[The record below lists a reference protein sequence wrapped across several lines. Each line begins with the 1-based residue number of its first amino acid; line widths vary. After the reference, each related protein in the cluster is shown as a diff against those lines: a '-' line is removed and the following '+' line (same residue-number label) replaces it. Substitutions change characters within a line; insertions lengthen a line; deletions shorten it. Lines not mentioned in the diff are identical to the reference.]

1 MIDNIARKNENIYK
15 ILVAID
21 GSSPS
26 MDAAEDAIEIARKN
40 KSQLIVLYVIDFY
53 KYPYLISSTI
63 LAPTFGMEKYIEE
76 KKEAEKWMETIKEKY
91 KQNDGDNGIENFKT
105 DIIEGTKPVAA
116 TIVEYAESENVDL
129 IVIGSKGRTGFKKM
143 LIGSVSL
150 EVVKHAHCSVL
161 VKR

>member
-1 MIDNIARKNENIYK
+1 LIYNTADKNENISK

-21 GSSPS
+21 GSPLS
-26 MDAAEDAIEIARKN
+26 MAAAEDAIEIARKN

-53 KYPYLISSTI
+53 KYPYMISSTI
-63 LAPTFGMEKYIEE
+63 LAPTFGMEKYMEE

-91 KQNDGDNGIENFKT
+91 KQNTGDAGTKNLKT
-105 DIIEGTKPVAA
+105 EIVEGTKPVAA
-116 TIVEYAESENVDL
+116 TIVEYSEYEKVDL
-129 IVIGSKGRTGFKKM
+129 IVIGSRGRTGFKKM

-150 EVVKHAHCSVL
+150 EVVKYAHCSVL

>member
-91 KQNDGDNGIENFKT
+91 KQNNGDNGIENFKT

>member
-1 MIDNIARKNENIYK
+1 MIYNTADKNENISK

-21 GSSPS
+21 GSPLS
-26 MDAAEDAIEIARKN
+26 MAAAEDAIEIARKN

-53 KYPYLISSTI
+53 KYPYMISSTI
-63 LAPTFGMEKYIEE
+63 LAPTFGMEKYMEE

-91 KQNDGDNGIENFKT
+91 KQNTGDAGTKNLKT
-105 DIIEGTKPVAA
+105 EIVEGTKPVAA
-116 TIVEYAESENVDL
+116 TIVEYSEYEKVDL
-129 IVIGSKGRTGFKKM
+129 IVIGSRGRTGFKKM

-150 EVVKHAHCSVL
+150 EVVKYAHCSVL

>member
-1 MIDNIARKNENIYK
+1 MIYNTANKNENISK

-21 GSSPS
+21 GSPSS

-63 LAPTFGMEKYIEE
+63 LAPTFGMEKYMEE
-76 KKEAEKWMETIKEKY
+76 KKEAEKWMETIKEKCR
-91 KQNDGDNGIENFKT
+91 QNNGDTGIKNLKT
-105 DIIEGTKPVAA
+105 EIIEGTKPVAA

-129 IVIGSKGRTGFKKM
+129 IIVGSRGRTGFKKM

-150 EVVKHAHCSVL
+150 EVVKYAHCSVL

>member
-1 MIDNIARKNENIYK
+1 MIYNTANKNENISK

-21 GSSPS
+21 GSPSS

-63 LAPTFGMEKYIEE
+63 LAPTFGMEKYMEE
-76 KKEAEKWMETIKEKY
+76 KKEAEKWMDTIQEKCR
-91 KQNDGDNGIENFKT
+91 QNNGDAGIKNLKT
-105 DIIEGTKPVAA
+105 EIIEGTRPVAA

-129 IVIGSKGRTGFKKM
+129 IIVGSRGRTGFKRM

-150 EVVKHAHCSVL
+150 EVVKYAHCSVL

>member
-1 MIDNIARKNENIYK
+1 MIYNTANKNENISK

-21 GSSPS
+21 GSPLS
-26 MDAAEDAIEIARKN
+26 MAAAEDAIEIARKN

-53 KYPYLISSTI
+53 KYPYMISSTI
-63 LAPTFGMEKYIEE
+63 LAPTFGMEKYMEE

-91 KQNDGDNGIENFKT
+91 KQNTGDTGIKNLKT
-105 DIIEGTKPVAA
+105 EIIEGTKPVAA
-116 TIVEYAESENVDL
+116 TIVEYSESENVDL

>member
-1 MIDNIARKNENIYK
+1 LIYNTANKNENISK

-21 GSSPS
+21 GSPSS

-63 LAPTFGMEKYIEE
+63 LAPTFGMEKYMEE
-76 KKEAEKWMETIKEKY
+76 KMEAETWMEAIKEKC
-91 KQNDGDNGIENFKT
+91 KQNTRDTGIKNLKT
-105 DIIEGTKPVAA
+105 EIIEGTKPVAA

-129 IVIGSKGRTGFKKM
+129 IIVGSRGRTGFKKM

-150 EVVKHAHCSVL
+150 EVVKYAHCSVL

>member
-1 MIDNIARKNENIYK
+1 MIYNTANKNENISK

-21 GSSPS
+21 GSPSS

-63 LAPTFGMEKYIEE
+63 LAPTFGMEKYMEE
-76 KKEAEKWMETIKEKY
+76 KKEAETWMEAIKEKCR
-91 KQNDGDNGIENFKT
+91 QNNGDAGIKNLKT
-105 DIIEGTKPVAA
+105 EIIEGTKPVAA

-129 IVIGSKGRTGFKKM
+129 IIVGSRGRTGFKKM

-150 EVVKHAHCSVL
+150 EVVKYAHCSVL

>member
-91 KQNDGDNGIENFKT
+91 KQNNGDSGIENFKT

>member
-1 MIDNIARKNENIYK
+1 MIDNIAKKNENIYK

-91 KQNDGDNGIENFKT
+91 KQNNGDNGIENFKT